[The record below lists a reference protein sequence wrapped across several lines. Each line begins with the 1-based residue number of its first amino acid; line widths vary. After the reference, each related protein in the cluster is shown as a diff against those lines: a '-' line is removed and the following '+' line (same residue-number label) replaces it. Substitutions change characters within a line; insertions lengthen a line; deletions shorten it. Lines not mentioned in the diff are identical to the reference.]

1 MERRA
6 SRPSSS
12 KDNAST
18 GGDARRSIPVDLA
31 SPEAKAET
39 SPEVDSQGG
48 VSHHFF
54 VTFVESVFDIQ
65 VAGHV
70 GIDLVPAAE
79 VDPSVSR
86 GMLDAQA

>member
-6 SRPSSS
+6 CPPVEALSPLLLTTS
-12 KDNAST
+12 KT
-18 GGDARRSIPVDLA
+18 
-31 SPEAKAET
+31 KTET
-39 SPEVDSQGG
+39 SPEVDAQCG

-70 GIDLVPAAE
+70 GVDFVPARE

-86 GMLDAQA
+86 SMLDAET